1 MQRSQSPS
9 GKLTAGLRLEIL
21 VVQVHAELL
30 RCVAEGQVDLKAVP
44 VWAQPISFCRQNLE

>member
-1 MQRSQSPS
+1 M
-9 GKLTAGLRLEIL
+9 L